1 MAEVFLARQRGEE
14 GFERLVAIKRILPQ
28 VAEDDDFVR
37 MFVDEAK
44 IAVQLS
50 HPNIAQIYDLGREGD
65 TFFIAQE
72 YVHGRD
78 MGAVVDRQAQAAT
91 PLPIPFVLYV
101 ATKVCEALAH
111 AHEAHGAG
119 GRPLNL
125 IHRDVSPS
133 NVLVSF
139 EGGVK
144 VIDFGLA
151 KAAGRLVT
159 TQAGVVKGKLAY
171 LSSEQARG
179 LEIDS
184 RSDLFSLGVC
194 MFEWL
199 TGQRLFARRNDI
211 ETVMA
216 VQKAAVPPLRAIR
229 GDVPPVL
236 QQIVL
241 HALAPDPDRRFQ
253 SAQEMHDALLSF
265 AYDTRLTMK
274 RKAVGEYVRALF
286 PDAVLDEPVPMDD
299 DVPRDTRP
307 ARAIEEARRQPTST
321 FDGSFD
327 HAPVFDPAPA
337 LGEAPV
343 FDDETYAIDD
353 AMALLESEAPM
364 PLDAD
369 DVLDDEDDFGDP
381 IESLDDSLE
390 GELEDEEVADD
401 ELEPA
406 SEEEPLAHS
415 ASHPFGAL
423 ASVEDPFESESTFAF
438 DGARVAE
445 LLGEAARAEEPGLSV
460 PHAVAPET
468 FESESTFAI
477 DSFVTPEVVMV
488 PPADATPPAEPTPP
502 ATRTPARSGP
512 RMIEYFEDTTSAGAE
527 SAPSAGSA
535 TDGVARAGSA
545 ADGFTKSPGSAAGF
559 TKSAESADDGAGRS
573 ATTDGAAS
581 ARREPRSPSREP
593 PRPVRFEDTT
603 FPDRDEGLGFDDTTA
618 PFAGAGLDSLLAQ
631 AVATSVAIRTPEVPR
646 DLDELDADTSAGSAA
661 YVDPTITATGE
672 SATPVETTPAA
683 TPFTLETTPG
693 AQPYELDFDDETR
706 VGDAPFE
713 DETAPGSRRR

>member
-14 GFERLVAIKRILPQ
+14 GFERMVAIKRILPQ

-65 TFFIAQE
+65 TYFIAQE

-78 MGAVVDRQAQAAT
+78 MGAVVERQLQAAT

-101 ATKVCEALAH
+101 ATKTCEALAH
-111 AHEAHGAG
+111 AHEAHGSG

-179 LEIDS
+179 EEIDS

-211 ETVMA
+211 ETVVA
-216 VQKAAVPPLRAIR
+216 VQKAEVPPLRAIR

-265 AYDTRLTMK
+265 AYDTRLVMK

-299 DVPRDTRP
+299 AVSMNDVVPRDTRP
-307 ARAIEEARRQPTST
+307 ARAMDDARAPRAV
-321 FDGSFD
+321 SFD
-327 HAPVFDPAPA
+327 
-337 LGEAPV
+337 
-343 FDDETYAIDD
+343 DDTYALDE

-364 PLDAD
+364 ALDAD
-369 DVLDDEDDFGDP
+369 DVLDDEDDFGDA
-381 IESLDDSLE
+381 IEPS
-390 GELEDEEVADD
+390 DE

-406 SEEEPLAHS
+406 TGDSMRPDFASESTFALDSEAFDSQAFDDRPFEPQTFEPQQFADPYAPPPPQLE
-415 ASHPFGAL
+415 HPFAPH
-423 ASVEDPFESESTFAF
+423 SVESESIEVESFESESTY
-438 DGARVAE
+438 
-445 LLGEAARAEEPGLSV
+445 
-460 PHAVAPET
+460 AV
-468 FESESTFAI
+468 
-477 DSFVTPEVVMV
+477 DSFATPEVVVV
-488 PPADATPPAEPTPP
+488 PPPEAHVPA
-502 ATRTPARSGP
+502 SGP
-512 RMIEYFEDTTSAGAE
+512 RVIGPFEDTTSQAHRGE
-527 SAPSAGSA
+527 RP
-535 TDGVARAGSA
+535 
-545 ADGFTKSPGSAAGF
+545 
-559 TKSAESADDGAGRS
+559 
-573 ATTDGAAS
+573 
-581 ARREPRSPSREP
+581 PSREP
-593 PRPVRFEDTT
+593 RPPSREPRPVRFEDTT
-603 FPDRDEGLGFDDTTA
+603 FPDRDEGLGFDDTTS

-631 AVATSVAIRTPEVPR
+631 AVATSVAIRTPDVR
-646 DLDELDADTSAGSAA
+646 DLDELDADTSSGSPA
-661 YVDPTITATGE
+661 YEDPSDPATAERSRPASGQ
-672 SATPVETTPAA
+672 TPVETTPGA
-683 TPFTLETTPG
+683 TPFTLDTTPG
-693 AQPYELDFDDETR
+693 GQPYELDFDDETR
-706 VGDAPFE
+706 VSSEPFE
-713 DETAPGSRRR
+713 EETAPGSRRR

>member
-1 MAEVFLARQRGEE
+1 VFPASRSFGPYELLERIGMGGMAEVFLARQRGEE

-78 MGAVVDRQAQAAT
+78 MGAVVDRQVQAAT

-299 DVPRDTRP
+299 DVPRNTRP
-307 ARAIEEARRQPTST
+307 ARAIEDARRQPT
-321 FDGSFD
+321 FDPAPVFD
-327 HAPVFDPAPA
+327 AGPVFDPAPA

-364 PLDAD
+364 PLDAE

-381 IESLDDSLE
+381 IEAL
-390 GELEDEEVADD
+390 DEELMDDEVMDD

-406 SEEEPLAHS
+406 SEEGPLAHS
-415 ASHPFGAL
+415 ASHPFGTHPFGSASFEAH

-438 DGARVAE
+438 DGSRVAE
-445 LLGEAARAEEPGLSV
+445 LLASEGARGEGESSV
-460 PHAVAPET
+460 PHAFPEHGSVPAHGVVPET
-468 FESESTFAI
+468 FESESTFAV
-477 DSFVTPEVVMV
+477 DSFATPEVVMV
-488 PPADATPPAEPTPP
+488 PPVEATPPAEPTPP
-502 ATRTPARSGP
+502 TTRTPKARSGP
-512 RMIEYFEDTTSAGAE
+512 RMIESFEDTTSA
-527 SAPSAGSA
+527 SGSK
-535 TDGVARAGSA
+535 SA
-545 ADGFTKSPGSAAGF
+545 ADGSA
-559 TKSAESADDGAGRS
+559 SD
-573 ATTDGAAS
+573 
-581 ARREPRSPSREP
+581 ARREPRPPSREP

-631 AVATSVAIRTPEVPR
+631 AVATSVAIRTPEVR
-646 DLDELDADTSAGSAA
+646 DLDELDVDTSAGSAA
-661 YVDPTITATGE
+661 YVDPTTTASGE
-672 SATPVETTPAA
+672 TSTPIETTPGG

>member
-1 MAEVFLARQRGEE
+1 VFPASRSFGPYELLERIGMGGMAEVFLARQRGEE

-78 MGAVVDRQAQAAT
+78 MGAVVERQLQATT

-199 TGQRLFARRNDI
+199 TGQRLFARHNDI
-211 ETVMA
+211 ETVVA
-216 VQKAAVPPLRAIR
+216 VQKAEVPPLRAIR

-265 AYDTRLTMK
+265 SYDTRLTMK

-307 ARAIEEARRQPTST
+307 ARPIEEPRAAQA
-321 FDGSFD
+321 F
-327 HAPVFDPAPA
+327 AEAPA
-337 LGEAPV
+337 FREAPV
-343 FDDETYAIDD
+343 FDDDTYAIDD
-353 AMALLESEAPM
+353 AMALLESEAPT

-369 DVLDDEDDFGDP
+369 DVLDDEDDFGEP
-381 IESLDDSLE
+381 IEPY
-390 GELEDEEVADD
+390 DD

-406 SEEEPLAHS
+406 SEEEAEEHELS
-415 ASHPFGAL
+415 ASHPFAPDSMDS
-423 ASVEDPFESESTFAF
+423 SVPWAVDGFAAGSFGSESFGSESTFAV
-438 DGARVAE
+438 DPAGAV
-445 LLGEAARAEEPGLSV
+445 EAPSQASPPA
-460 PHAVAPET
+460 T
-468 FESESTFAI
+468 FESESTFAL

-488 PPADATPPAEPTPP
+488 PQGDATPSAEPTPST
-502 ATRTPARSGP
+502 TRTPTRTPTARSGARALEP
-512 RMIEYFEDTTSAGAE
+512 FEDTTSRGGGA
-527 SAPSAGSA
+527 P
-535 TDGVARAGSA
+535 
-545 ADGFTKSPGSAAGF
+545 
-559 TKSAESADDGAGRS
+559 
-573 ATTDGAAS
+573 
-581 ARREPRSPSREP
+581 PRDPRPPSREP

-603 FPDRDEGLGFDDTTA
+603 FPDRDEGLGFDDTTV

-631 AVATSVAIRTPEVPR
+631 AVATSVAVRTPEVR
-646 DLDELDADTSAGSAA
+646 DLDELDADTAAGAAA
-661 YVDPTITATGE
+661 YVDPTTTATGE
-672 SATPVETTPAA
+672 STAPHETTPVETTPGAA
-683 TPFTLETTPG
+683 PFTLETTPG

-713 DETAPGSRRR
+713 EETAPGSRRR

>member
-14 GFERLVAIKRILPQ
+14 GFERMVAIKRILPQ

-65 TFFIAQE
+65 TYFIAQE

-78 MGAVVDRQAQAAT
+78 MGAVVERQLQAVT

-101 ATKVCEALAH
+101 ATKTCEALAH
-111 AHEAHGAG
+111 AHEAHGSG

-179 LEIDS
+179 EEIDS

-211 ETVMA
+211 ETVVA
-216 VQKAAVPPLRAIR
+216 VQKAEVPPLRAIR

-265 AYDTRLTMK
+265 TYDTRLVMK
-274 RKAVGEYVRALF
+274 RRAVGEYVRALF

-307 ARAIEEARRQPTST
+307 ARAIEEPRGVRAAHAV
-321 FDGSFD
+321 SFD
-327 HAPVFDPAPA
+327 DATLA
-337 LGEAPV
+337 LE
-343 FDDETYAIDD
+343 D
-353 AMALLESEAPM
+353 AMALLESEAPIA
-364 PLDAD
+364 LDPD
-369 DVLDDEDDFGDP
+369 DVLDDEDDFGDA
-381 IESLDDSLE
+381 IEPS
-390 GELEDEEVADD
+390 DD

-406 SEEEPLAHS
+406 TGDSMRPDFASESTFALDSEAFESEAFDARPFEHRFEPPTFESQQFAD
-415 ASHPFGAL
+415 PFAPQPY
-423 ASVEDPFESESTFAF
+423 APPPQQFADPFAPHSVESESIEAESFESESTFA
-438 DGARVAE
+438 V
-445 LLGEAARAEEPGLSV
+445 
-460 PHAVAPET
+460 
-468 FESESTFAI
+468 

-488 PPADATPPAEPTPP
+488 PPPEAHVPA
-502 ATRTPARSGP
+502 SGP
-512 RMIEYFEDTTSAGAE
+512 RVIGPFEDTTSQAHRG
-527 SAPSAGSA
+527 
-535 TDGVARAGSA
+535 
-545 ADGFTKSPGSAAGF
+545 
-559 TKSAESADDGAGRS
+559 
-573 ATTDGAAS
+573 
-581 ARREPRSPSREP
+581 EPRPPSREP
-593 PRPVRFEDTT
+593 RPPSREPRPVRFEDTT
-603 FPDRDEGLGFDDTTA
+603 FPDRDEGLGFDDTTS

-631 AVATSVAIRTPEVPR
+631 AVATSVAIRTPEAR
-646 DLDELDADTSAGSAA
+646 DLDELDADTSSGSPA
-661 YVDPTITATGE
+661 YVDPGEPSTAERSRPASGE
-672 SATPVETTPAA
+672 TPVETTPGA

-706 VGDAPFE
+706 VGSEPFE
-713 DETAPGSRRR
+713 EETAPGSRRR